1 MTTDARPARRVGG
14 AAAPGRAVVAFLA
27 AALALLAAPV
37 PAGAHTDL
45 LQSSP
50 GPSSSVGGT
59 VDFIDLV
66 FVDPVR
72 HVQIELVGP
81 DGVAIDGE
89 MQVADGQIIRYRMPA
104 LELVGTYTVSYLM
117 QSADGDETVGGFAF
131 SYDPAAREP
140 FRLGELEA
148 PSNTWRN
155 VGLVLVAIA
164 GLALIVYILVM
175 LARLE
180 RNRAALA
187 AQRRPDGS

>member
-1 MTTDARPARRVGG
+1 
-14 AAAPGRAVVAFLA
+14 VAILA
-27 AALALLAAPV
+27 AVLALLAASV

-72 HVQIELVGP
+72 NVQIELVGP
-81 DGVAIDGE
+81 DGMPIDGE
-89 MQVADGQIIRYRMPA
+89 IQVGDGQIIRYRMPA
-104 LELVGTYTVSYLM
+104 LELVGTYTVSYTM
-117 QSADGDETVGGFAF
+117 ASADGDETVGGFAF
-131 SYDPAAREP
+131 GYDPAAREP
-140 FRLGELEA
+140 FRLGELDL
-148 PSNTWRN
+148 PSNTGRN
-155 VGLVLVAIA
+155 VRLVLGAIA
-164 GLALIVYILVM
+164 GLALIVSILVM

-187 AQRRPDGS
+187 AQRRPDGP